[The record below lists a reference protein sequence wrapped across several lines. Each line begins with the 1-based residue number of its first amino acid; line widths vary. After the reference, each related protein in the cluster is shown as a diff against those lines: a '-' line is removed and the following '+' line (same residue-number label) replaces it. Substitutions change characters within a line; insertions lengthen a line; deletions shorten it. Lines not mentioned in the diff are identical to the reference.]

1 MKKVWSLLISVGM
14 YFSYALDFSPE
25 TLDLV
30 FHSLKMDENQ
40 ITESFCDSIESLWV
54 KKMGKLCESSTN
66 SIAYNAP
73 ADESV
78 YLEMERS
85 DSLLTIRL
93 YREYQIC
100 IDPFLSPSEVS
111 GNSGKLQFSEV
122 LKIELL
128 RMQSFGIIKMQQDSL
143 ENFLQ
148 EKIELM
154 KAVGKCEDIDGV
166 SFFEENGAE
175 WTIGPGCCSLVDS
188 STAISR
194 ISKVSQ
200 GVSAEKVSAGKFR
213 LSGVPLGMDV
223 SVFDLNGKLLL
234 RKNFDGG
241 FLEIPNVPAVARV
254 HGNWF
259 WMK

>member
-1 MKKVWSLLISVGM
+1 MKKVWSLLISVGT

-175 WTIGPGCCSLVDS
+175 WTIGPGCCSLVESPSTIFKISPAVGNIRIKEIS
-188 STAISR
+188 SGKYQIDGIPEGTAYSLFNLNGQL
-194 ISKVSQ
+194 ISKGFVGN
-200 GVSAEKVSAGKFR
+200 GVLE
-213 LSGVPLGMDV
+213 VPVKRAILKM
-223 SVFDLNGKLLL
+223 NNK
-234 RKNFDGG
+234 
-241 FLEIPNVPAVARV
+241 
-254 HGNWF
+254 WF
-259 WMK
+259 EL